1 MTNSVN
7 PDQAA
12 PIGAVCSGSMMF
24 PSIPNRSVMLGKHSQ
39 QTTFS
44 GAFFPG
50 AVRVNKPDSY
60 LQSSIDRFH

>member
-12 PIGAVCSGSMMF
+12 PIGSVCSGSMLF
-24 PSIPNRSVMLGKHSQ
+24 LSIPNRSVILGKHWQ

-44 GAFFPG
+44 DACFLG

>member
-12 PIGAVCSGSMMF
+12 PMGAVCSRSMLF
-24 PSIPNRSVMLGKHSQ
+24 LSIPNWSVMLGKHLEQ
-39 QTTFS
+39 TFS
-44 GAFFPG
+44 DAFYLG

-60 LQSSIDRFH
+60 LQSSIDRFY

>member
-12 PIGAVCSGSMMF
+12 PIEAVCSRSMLF
-24 PSIPNRSVMLGKHSQ
+24 LSIPNRSVMLGKHWQ

-44 GAFFPG
+44 DAFYLG

-60 LQSSIDRFH
+60 CSHR